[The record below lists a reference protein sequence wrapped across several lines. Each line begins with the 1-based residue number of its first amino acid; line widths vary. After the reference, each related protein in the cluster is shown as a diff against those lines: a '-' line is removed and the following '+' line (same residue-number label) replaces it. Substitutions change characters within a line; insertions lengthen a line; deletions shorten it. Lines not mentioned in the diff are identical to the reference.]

1 MRNRAVVEQL
11 RQEVDL
17 LREKLKLLNDNL
29 QMYKK
34 YDGKDIELQSIL
46 QSVNHFIGNQ
56 SFNNPQFAEL
66 EQRNTDVELQNPF

>member
-1 MRNRAVVEQL
+1 MRNRAVVEQK

-34 YDGKDIELQSIL
+34 YNGEEIELQSIL
-46 QSVNHFIGNQ
+46 QSVNHFIAN
-56 SFNNPQFAEL
+56 
-66 EQRNTDVELQNPF
+66 

>member
-1 MRNRAVVEQL
+1 MRNRAAVEKL

-46 QSVNHFIGNQ
+46 QQVNHFIGN
-56 SFNNPQFAEL
+56 
-66 EQRNTDVELQNPF
+66 